1 MTLPGTIPQSNALA
15 EASPESISDLLSRD
29 PEHYTPDDWTRVIGT
44 YREQRER
51 WAKAEAAGSKS
62 LPKQPKAPQLAGPA
76 PVVPGSPDDL

>member
-29 PEHYTPDDWTRVIGT
+29 PEHYTPDDWLRVIGT

-51 WAKAEAAGSKS
+51 WAKAEAAGAKS
-62 LPKQPKAPQLAGPA
+62 IKQPKIAGPSAPQIA
-76 PVVPGSPDDL
+76 PGSPDDL